1 MFCSCSDLATPNQNI
16 TIAFCFGYLLA
27 TSNWNVTGYVLFL
40 FWLGNISS
48 EHHFDI
54 VFKLCFGQTRSTS
67 YNDCVMA
74 TQYQNVTV
82 DCSCIL
88 NVFDSW
94 VLYINFDVRL
104 LEAYYIVMK
113 CF

>member
-1 MFCSCSDLATPNQNI
+1 
-16 TIAFCFGYLLA
+16 
-27 TSNWNVTGYVLFL
+27 
-40 FWLGNISS
+40 
-48 EHHFDI
+48 
-54 VFKLCFGQTRSTS
+54 
-67 YNDCVMA
+67 MA

-113 CF
+113 CFWSIANKMFITFPNNMVDPKMILCSIGLSMLLLT